1 MVSEVG
7 HENVNIGLKECLQ
20 ACRLLFC
27 FCKHK
32 EKGIEACGVIVSTVS
47 TQHANRPGKNI

>member
-7 HENVNIGLKECLQ
+7 HENVNVGLKECLQ

-47 TQHANRPGKNI
+47 TQHANRPDKNI